1 MSLNARTIKIGR
13 LFMVA
18 FLAFFVLPIGVIIGQ
33 PFTLLDRAIALAVLA
48 ASGLVWV
55 WFWMRIVGGPDWRFR
70 GLAVALATLLFGG
83 FTLLTPPQY
92 GAFTFYV
99 VVMIGAAFS
108 WRLAALL
115 IAVASITFG
124 CLDLIRGTSAL
135 QATGD
140 VINDA
145 LVGVAGIA
153 GRLLVEANQQLSQ
166 AREQIARLAVG
177 EERLRF
183 ARDLHDLLGHS
194 LSVIALKSELAGRL
208 IQRAPGLASH
218 EVSDIE
224 KVARDALHE
233 VREAVAGYRQPS
245 LNAELA
251 GAREALTAAGIECRV
266 DERHSGL
273 PPAVESVLAW
283 TVREGATNVIRH
295 SQARRCSIRVSQE
308 HDSATVDIVD
318 DGRGG
323 TPQPGSG
330 LRGLGERV
338 TERGGTL
345 TAEPLPYEGF
355 RLRVTL
361 PLTPLSSSTP
371 LPDPPSQGGREITPL
386 GPPRKEGGS

>member
-1 MSLNARTIKIGR
+1 MGFNARTIKLGR

-18 FLAFFVLPIGVIIGQ
+18 WLGFFIYPIDVILTS
-33 PFTLLDRAIALAVLA
+33 PFAGRDKAIALALLLS
-48 ASGLVWV
+48 SGLVWA
-55 WFWMRIVGGPDWRFR
+55 WFWTRVAGGPDERFSW
-70 GLAVALATLLFGG
+70 LAFALSVVTIGV
-83 FTLLTPPQY
+83 FTLMTPPKY
-92 GAFTFYV
+92 GTLFVCAV
-99 VVMIGAAFS
+99 VIAGAAFP
-108 WRLAALL
+108 WR
-115 IAVASITFG
+115 IAVPLVVATALTGGVF
-124 CLDLIRGTSAL
+124 DVIRGTDAL
-135 QATGD
+135 QGMGE
-140 VINDA
+140 VLNDTI
-145 LVGVAGIA
+145 VGLAAVA
-153 GRLLVEANQQLSQ
+153 GRLLVQANQQLSL

-208 IQRAPGLASH
+208 IHRAPGLAAH
-218 EVSDIE
+218 EVEDIE

-245 LNAELA
+245 LSAELA
-251 GAREALTAAGIECRV
+251 GAREAMTAAGIECRI
-266 DERHSGL
+266 DERHTSL

-295 SQARRCSIRVSQE
+295 SQAKRCSIRVSQGE
-308 HDSATVDIVD
+308 TAASVEVVD

-338 TERGGTL
+338 QERGGTL
-345 TAEPLPYEGF
+345 TAEPLPHEGF

-361 PLTPLSSSTP
+361 PL
-371 LPDPPSQGGREITPL
+371 SQVTAADEVATRQPA
-386 GPPRKEGGS
+386 